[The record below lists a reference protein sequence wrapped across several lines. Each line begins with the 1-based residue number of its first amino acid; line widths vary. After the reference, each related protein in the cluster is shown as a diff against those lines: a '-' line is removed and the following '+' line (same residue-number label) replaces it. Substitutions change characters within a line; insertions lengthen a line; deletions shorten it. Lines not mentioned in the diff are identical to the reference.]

1 MLENRDLKKFRVRKL
16 FTQYHAF
23 YAVHFF
29 FFFFFQVL
37 PRQFSACKRVILSTL
52 IQVRF
57 ELLPDIV

>member
-1 MLENRDLKKFRVRKL
+1 MLENRDLKKFRIRKL

-29 FFFFFQVL
+29 FSFFQVL

-52 IQVRF
+52 LQVRF